1 MLIPNTFFE
10 ERDIVSLSCIKE
22 VNEKDVSTKARPIQ
36 MNEEWLV
43 YCQKEKQK
51 QNTNFLKKQV
61 SLELCSKSSWVRK
74 RCTHD
79 QLQIFQWIRYPIP
92 NKKGLFRKLVPS
104 KDFLILTWSWDL
116 NSNSGTRWAKKNKI
130 LLYIFS

>member
-61 SLELCSKSSWVRK
+61 SLELCSKSS
-74 RCTHD
+74 
-79 QLQIFQWIRYPIP
+79 
-92 NKKGLFRKLVPS
+92 
-104 KDFLILTWSWDL
+104 
-116 NSNSGTRWAKKNKI
+116 
-130 LLYIFS
+130 